1 MDPRPLPPALG
12 PVFSVKAATDAGVS
26 PRRLRARDLDRPF
39 RGVRVRSAPV
49 PTDAEGDHAGRAVA
63 YAVALPDG
71 QFFSHVTAAVL
82 WGLPLPVSA
91 LRGLGQDV
99 GVLAPRRTPRGAGV
113 RGHRFVQAS
122 TRVCV
127 HPTRGVPL
135 LTPACVWASLGAA
148 LLDVRDLVA
157 VADAIVRVPMFRGD
171 PPPLATI
178 DDLAAASTGRR
189 VGVARLRDALPLVRE
204 RSASR
209 TETWC
214 RLVLVDGGLPEPEL
228 NWNIVVNGRLLACV
242 DLAYPRERVAVEYDG
257 EHHLV
262 DARQWS
268 RDIQRHEAL
277 AAAGWVVIRVTKQ
290 HLFADAGGVVARVR
304 HALARR

>member
-49 PTDAEGDHAGRAVA
+49 AESAADRHAQRALA
-63 YAVALPDG
+63 YAAAMPDG

-82 WGLPLPVSA
+82 WGLPLPGPA
-91 LRGLGQDV
+91 LRSPGLDV
-99 GVLAPRRTPRGAGV
+99 GVLAPQRTPRGAGV

-122 TRVCV
+122 TRVCI

-135 LTPACVWASLGAA
+135 LTPACAWASLGTV
-148 LLDVRDLVA
+148 LDVPDLVA

-178 DDLAAASTGRR
+178 GDLSAASTGRR
-189 VGVARLRDALPLVRE
+189 VGVARLRAALPLVRE

-214 RLVLVDGGLPEPEL
+214 RLVLIDGGLPEPEL

-268 RDIQRHEAL
+268 RDIDRHEAL

-290 HLFADAGGVVARVR
+290 HLFADAAGVVARVR

>member
-1 MDPRPLPPALG
+1 MEPRPLPSALG

-39 RGVRVRSAPV
+39 RGVRTRSAPV
-49 PTDAEGDHAGRAVA
+49 PTDAEGDHARRALA
-63 YAVALPDG
+63 YAVVLPDG

-82 WGLPLPVSA
+82 WGLPLPASA
-91 LRGLGQDV
+91 LRRAGLDV
-99 GVLAPRRTPRGAGV
+99 AVLAAGRTPRGARV
-113 RGHRFVQAS
+113 RGHRMVHAS

-127 HPTRGVPL
+127 HPQLGVPL
-135 LTPACVWASLGAA
+135 LTPASTWASLAA
-148 LLDVRDLVA
+148 VLPDVRDLVA
-157 VADAIVRVPMFRGD
+157 VGDAIVRVPMFRGD
-171 PPPLATI
+171 PPALATI
-178 DDLAAASTGRR
+178 DDLAAASSGRR
-189 VGVARLRDALPLVRE
+189 VGGDRLRAALPLVRE

-209 TETWC
+209 PETWC
-214 RLVLVDGGLPEPEL
+214 RLALIDGGLPEPES
-228 NWNIVVNGRLLACV
+228 NWDVVVDGRLVACV

-268 RDIQRHEAL
+268 RDIERHEAL

-290 HLFADAGGVVARVR
+290 HLFTDAAGLTARVR

>member
-1 MDPRPLPPALG
+1 MPPALG
-12 PVFSVKAATDAGVS
+12 SAFSVKTATDAGVS

-49 PTDAEGDHAGRAVA
+49 PADGEDVHAQRALA

-82 WGLPLPVSA
+82 WGLPLPASA
-91 LRGLGQDV
+91 IRPAEVDV
-99 GVLAPRRTPRGAGV
+99 AVLAPGRTPRGARI
-113 RGHRFVQAS
+113 RGHRMVQAS

-127 HPTRGVPL
+127 HPQLGVPL
-135 LTPACVWASLGAA
+135 LAPTSTWASLGAV
-148 LLDVRDLVA
+148 LDVRDLVA

-189 VGVARLRDALPLVRE
+189 VGIARLRAALPLVRE

-209 TETWC
+209 PETWC
-214 RLVLVDGGLPEPEL
+214 RLALIDGGLPEPEL
-228 NWNIVVNGRLLACV
+228 NWNIVVNGRLVACV

-268 RDIQRHEAL
+268 RDIGRHEAL
-277 AAAGWVVIRVTKQ
+277 AAAGWIVIRVTKQ
-290 HLFADAGGVVARVR
+290 HLFTDAAGVVARVR
-304 HALARR
+304 RALAGR

>member
-1 MDPRPLPPALG
+1 MDPRPLPLALG
-12 PVFSVKAATDAGVS
+12 SAFSVKAATDAGVS

-91 LRGLGQDV
+91 LRGPGLDV

-122 TRVCV
+122 TRVCI

-135 LTPACVWASLGAA
+135 LTPACAWASLGTV
-148 LLDVRDLVA
+148 LDVPDLVA

-178 DDLAAASTGRR
+178 GDLSTASTGRR
-189 VGVARLRDALPLVRE
+189 VGVARLRAALPLVP
-204 RSASR
+204 R

-214 RLVLVDGGLPEPEL
+214 RLVLIDGGLPEPEL

-290 HLFADAGGVVARVR
+290 HLFADAAGVVARVR